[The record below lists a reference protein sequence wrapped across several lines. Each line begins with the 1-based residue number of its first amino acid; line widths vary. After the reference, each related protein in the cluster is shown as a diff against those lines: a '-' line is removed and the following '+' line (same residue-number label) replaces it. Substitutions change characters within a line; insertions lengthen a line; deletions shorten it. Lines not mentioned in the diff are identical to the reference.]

1 MSLEIGKVLDAIE
14 TLKTAQKDQF
24 KGLEDTITIQGKEV
38 TTLSEKMKAS
48 DDAIVDL
55 TTRLAEIEKIKT
67 PRKVV
72 LAGLELEKDEFSFV
86 RAINAIR
93 SGRWENA
100 GFENEVFQ
108 ETRKKAQSMGTGSE
122 GGYLVPAN
130 YIAEL
135 IELIRASTVID
146 KLGATILNNLTGSP
160 VKFPKQTGGGT
171 GYWTGE
177 NTAITDS
184 STTLGELNLT
194 PKRATAL
201 VKLSNSI
208 IKHSNPSIEA
218 MVRRDIALT
227 LALLLDLG
235 SLRGSGTSD
244 QPTGIVNTADILTYA
259 IGTNGGDFDY
269 DHFENMIYEMEL
281 NNTLR
286 GNVGLAT
293 HPKIISKL
301 KKIRI
306 AQFSGQT
313 DGEYLMLPMSD
324 KKLRELLD
332 YNFAKTTQ
340 LPINLTK
347 GSSSDCAEV
356 ILGNFQE
363 LLVCDWGGLELMA
376 SKETSDAFAKDQ
388 TWIRAIQE
396 VDCGLRHPESFVVCS
411 DARTN

>member
-1 MSLEIGKVLDAIE
+1 MSLELQQVLDGIN
-14 TLKTAQKDQF
+14 TLKTAQAEQF
-24 KGLEDTITIQGKEV
+24 KGLDDKLTIQGNEV
-38 TTLSEKMKAS
+38 QTLSEKMKAS

-55 TTRLAEIEKIKT
+55 TTRLTEIEKKKT

-72 LAGLELEKDEFSFV
+72 LSGLELEKESFSFV

-93 SGRWENA
+93 TGNWNNA
-100 GFENEVFQ
+100 GFENEVFE
-108 ETRKKAQSMGTGSE
+108 ETKKKAQSMGTGTE

-135 IELIRASTVID
+135 IEMFRANMIID
-146 KLGATILNNLTGSP
+146 KLGATILNNLVGSP
-160 VKFPKQTGGGT
+160 VKFPRQTGGGT

-184 STTLGELNLT
+184 QIAVGELNLT

-201 VKLSNSI
+201 VKLSNSV
-208 IKHSNPSIEA
+208 IKHSTPAIEA
-218 MVRRDIALT
+218 MVRRDIAQVLG
-227 LALLLDLG
+227 LMIDLG
-235 SLRGSGTSD
+235 GLRGSGTAD

-269 DHFENMIYEMEL
+269 DHFENMIYEMEAVNSL
-281 NNTLR
+281 K
-286 GNVGLAT
+286 GNVGMAT
-293 HPKIISKL
+293 HPKVISKL

-313 DGEYLMLPMSD
+313 DGEYIMLPMSD
-324 KKLRELLD
+324 TKLAELLD
-332 YNFAKTTQ
+332 YAFAKSTQ
-340 LPINLTK
+340 FPINLTK
-347 GSSSDCAEV
+347 GSSSDCTE
-356 ILGNFQE
+356 IIIGNWQE

-376 SKETSDAFAKDQ
+376 SKETSDAFEKDQ

-396 VDCGLRHPESFVVCS
+396 VDVGLRHANSFCVCS